1 MTLSAHLMLRVLRS
15 GIAAG
20 VNAEAAA
27 MHTASES
34 AFVAIL
40 QGVSSHSSETVLL
53 SLPKEKKIHDN
64 RSRKWRRTRRKRKNR
79 AGARG

>member
-1 MTLSAHLMLRVLRS
+1 MLRVLRS
-15 GIAAG
+15 GMAAV

-40 QGVSSHSSETVLL
+40 QSVSSQELGRPALMRLTAGKRTV
-53 SLPKEKKIHDN
+53 P
-64 RSRKWRRTRRKRKNR
+64 RSQN
-79 AGARG
+79 